1 MPEENGRTEA
11 EIAAAEAVLL
21 AEKEAEAKAAAGAVG
36 SGADDEPDD
45 EETTLTERERR
56 EIAKRKRANEQAEKL
71 RLENLALKKEK
82 EERDREK
89 MTEDQRIKADLAKAL
104 KDAEDAKAEIVKARL
119 ETAAVRMGFID
130 PEDAQLVKAEILGDG
145 TPEEINLALK
155 ELLARKPHLKGEAKT
170 GDTPK
175 GGNPAGSAVKR
186 ADENRAA
193 ELKQRF
199 GY

>member
-21 AEKEAEAKAAAGAVG
+21 AEKEAEAKAATGVVNDETEN
-36 SGADDEPDD
+36 DD
-45 EETTLTERERR
+45 TTLTERERR
-56 EIAKRKRANEQAEKL
+56 EIAKRKRANDQAEKL
-71 RLENLALKKEK
+71 RLENLALRKEK

-89 MTEDQRIKADLAKAL
+89 MSELELLKADKAKYEKEA
-104 KDAEDAKAEIVKARL
+104 ADAKAEIVKARL

-145 TPEEINLALK
+145 TPEEINMALK
-155 ELLARKPHLKGEAKT
+155 ELLTRKPHLKGEAKT

-186 ADENRAA
+186 ADDNRAA

-199 GY
+199 GF